1 MFEQIYQWPRVIE
14 RHRQAPLRS
23 EREQYLRHLIEQG
36 YSQSKLLGVAAFMLH
51 IIRVLGLN
59 ELRIINEEEIQ
70 RGANFW
76 AEYRGPFRD
85 IKHNQYASPKCFIKV
100 ARTWFRFLGVLG
112 LPPEAP
118 FHEQIKVYA
127 HALRIHQGLAATT
140 IRGYLKRSELFLRW
154 LAARGGSLQMVSIS
168 NIDDFLAAKR
178 AEGSKPRSIKS
189 ECNALRSFFRF
200 AETQDWCA
208 PDLWLSI
215 HGPRVSKYAERPMGP
230 TWKQVRQLLKLTD
243 GAEGEHLRAKALL
256 LLLAVYGLRSGEV
269 IDLRLED
276 LDWRSEVITVRRA
289 KGGGIQQ
296 FPIQYEAGD
305 AILKYLRYARPH
317 VSDRH
322 LFLGERRP
330 WGSLRHDTVWRTV
343 SRRMRKLAIELDHV
357 GAHSLRHACATRL
370 LDKGTSLKEI
380 ADFLGHRDMHP
391 VSIYA
396 KHDIRY
402 LRKVADFRLAGLL

>member
-23 EREQYLRHLIEQG
+23 EREQYLRHLIEKG

-59 ELRIINEEEIQ
+59 ELRVVNEEEIQ
-70 RGANFW
+70 KGANVW

-85 IKHNQYASPKCFIKV
+85 SKHNKSASPRCFITV

-118 FHEQIKVYA
+118 FHEQLRLYS
-127 HALRIHQGLAATT
+127 HALQLHQGLAAVT
-140 IRGYLKRSELFLRW
+140 IRGYSNRAHVFLKW
-154 LAARGGSLQMVSIS
+154 LAAQGGDLSAVSMTE
-168 NIDDFLAAKR
+168 IDKFLAAKQ
-178 AEGSKPRSIKS
+178 AAGWKPRGIVTQCKS
-189 ECNALRSFFRF
+189 MRSFFRF
-200 AETQDWCA
+200 AEMQHWCP

-215 HGPRVSKYAERPMGP
+215 HGPRISKYNARPMGP
-230 TWKQVRQLLKLTD
+230 TWKQVHQLLKL
-243 GAEGEHLRAKALL
+243 AEGTEPEQLRAKAIL

-296 FPIQYEAGD
+296 FPIQFEVGE
-305 AILKYLRYARPH
+305 AILKYLRDARPR
-317 VSDRH
+317 VNDRH

-330 WGSLRHDTVWRTV
+330 WGPLRHDTMWRTV

-370 LDKGTSLKEI
+370 LDKGTSLKDI
-380 ADFLGHRDMHP
+380 ADFLGHRDMHS

-396 KHDIRY
+396 KHDIRT
-402 LRKVADFRLAGLL
+402 LRKVADFRLAGL